1 MKDCI
6 SNNITIKEK
15 TLVFSNDSY
24 SNIFLFNDNQCFNIE
39 LNKGTLNLQNFV
51 DANELILPSESTF
64 KVGIKS
70 EEELTQIEGAKHTYT
85 ICSDLRISSTK
96 HTYLINI
103 YADELKSLFL
113 DIKRVYSG
121 DEEVNLFDIYVHDNT
136 LNISVESLK
145 QGSVSEAGIVLFS
158 SDCNIIPFICSEASN
173 NKAHFKIDL
182 SKLLI
187 NDVKTFKGNLVF
199 NNNIFPICINKDI
212 FFKEYITSENGII
225 YSLFISSVNELLNI
239 EVHNDIR
246 FEPTLTSF
254 VIEKD
259 LVIIKGDFNS
269 NLTVNNLDLFELEFK
284 LFNKEYSLDYDIK
297 YNDTNFEISFSKDDL
312 FTLKN
317 VFSKKI
323 RLRVRLTAKKDS
335 LEKISKNNTI
345 SKDVYSNISSH
356 LNTSSDHGFERI
368 QTEDSLTNNFIA
380 HLKDSSDSYVDFL
393 IETSFDKSTKLIIG
407 NAIKISEIPYIR
419 ARKNSVQIKFRSA
432 INLPKDTFNLEMS
445 SSSKKLKASKIKVI
459 GKKTF
464 VATFKHSSETSLKG
478 AEVFTLLDEL
488 ITKGMNLQITVGGR
502 IYSQTI
508 SDINELTVFKNTSE
522 FISNTRKYKKICSL
536 AYKKLFLKLPINKK
550 RVLFESFLGRNISG
564 NPKYIYQQLV
574 DSGLDEEFEL
584 IWILNDTSE
593 QIEGKHKVVKRK
605 SLKYYY
611 LMATSGYWV
620 FNSRQANG
628 IRKREGVTY
637 VQTWHGTPLKR
648 LAGDMDSVNMGKT
661 TSIKKYKNSF
671 FKDSAKWD
679 YLLSQNDFSKE
690 TLARAFRFD
699 KEIIEG
705 YPANDIL
712 YTKNN
717 SEDINT
723 LKEKLGLPLDKKVI
737 LYAPTWRD
745 NQFFQAGHYKFNL
758 QLELDKMQEK
768 LGDEY
773 VVALRTHYL
782 IANAINVDEYNGFVY
797 DFSKG
802 FDIQELY
809 LISDILITDYSS
821 VMFDFANLKRP
832 MIFFTY
838 DLEDYR
844 DNLRGF
850 YFDFEETAPGPIAL
864 TTNEVIDAI
873 LNKNLAEDYKDK
885 YENFYNTFCHID
897 NGNSAKN
904 AVDIIFNLK
913 K

>member
-1 MKDCI
+1 
-6 SNNITIKEK
+6 
-15 TLVFSNDSY
+15 
-24 SNIFLFNDNQCFNIE
+24 
-39 LNKGTLNLQNFV
+39 
-51 DANELILPSESTF
+51 
-64 KVGIKS
+64 
-70 EEELTQIEGAKHTYT
+70 
-85 ICSDLRISSTK
+85 
-96 HTYLINI
+96 
-103 YADELKSLFL
+103 
-113 DIKRVYSG
+113 
-121 DEEVNLFDIYVHDNT
+121 
-136 LNISVESLK
+136 
-145 QGSVSEAGIVLFS
+145 
-158 SDCNIIPFICSEASN
+158 
-173 NKAHFKIDL
+173 
-182 SKLLI
+182 
-187 NDVKTFKGNLVF
+187 
-199 NNNIFPICINKDI
+199 
-212 FFKEYITSENGII
+212 
-225 YSLFISSVNELLNI
+225 
-239 EVHNDIR
+239 
-246 FEPTLTSF
+246 
-254 VIEKD
+254 
-259 LVIIKGDFNS
+259 
-269 NLTVNNLDLFELEFK
+269 
-284 LFNKEYSLDYDIK
+284 
-297 YNDTNFEISFSKDDL
+297 
-312 FTLKN
+312 
-317 VFSKKI
+317 
-323 RLRVRLTAKKDS
+323 
-335 LEKISKNNTI
+335 
-345 SKDVYSNISSH
+345 
-356 LNTSSDHGFERI
+356 
-368 QTEDSLTNNFIA
+368 
-380 HLKDSSDSYVDFL
+380 
-393 IETSFDKSTKLIIG
+393 
-407 NAIKISEIPYIR
+407 
-419 ARKNSVQIKFRSA
+419 
-432 INLPKDTFNLEMS
+432 MS

-478 AEVFTLLDEL
+478 VEVFTLLDEL

-522 FISNTRKYKKICSL
+522 FIFNTRKYKKICSL

-564 NPKYIYQQLV
+564 NPKYIYQHLV

-679 YLLSQNDFSKE
+679 YLLTQNDFSKE

-717 SEDINT
+717 SEGINT

-782 IANAINVDEYNGFVY
+782 IANAINIEEYNGFVY